1 MTLISEPPA
10 SVQLPGLTQGLVPG
24 QPALV
29 VGDTVGAIS
38 MRAGLGAET
47 NAMLS
52 LHLLSGPVLGIPGHP
67 ERWVFLTGPVTPV
80 RVDTVLDLVRI
91 DVQLLAPGTRLALP
105 PRSADEP
112 GPRWVVRPRPGHDL
126 PPWQAV
132 VSAARSTSSMC
143 RNWSNS

>member
-10 SVQLPGLTQGLVPG
+10 SVQLPGLVPG
-24 QPALV
+24 LAPGLAELV

-52 LHLLSGPVLGIPGHP
+52 LHLLSGPVIGIPGKP

-91 DVQLLAPGTRLALP
+91 DVHLLAPGTRLALP
-105 PRSADEP
+105 PRAAGLA
-112 GPRWVVRPRPGHDL
+112 GPRWVVHPRQGHDL

-143 RNWSNS
+143 SNWTNS